1 MRQTLGVIELDQRK
15 MPWEEKIGRTVNV
28 GEAIG
33 VAGVMPSC
41 EAHAGDVRSLKQGGA
56 MFDLR
61 DFRKR
66 FAAGLDD
73 AVGALGTEVPKTFKL
88 GGPIDAALGGGVR
101 LGSLSLIGGPH
112 ETVTDL
118 LARAALGLSEQYP
131 MVYVPLREREHEA
144 AARLLRLEMRDE
156 VLDDA
161 EGRQVEAILASMRL
175 KKRELG
181 IFGTDNMTL
190 DLLTSWL
197 FDGRVQEGGV
207 LENVVLVIDG
217 LEMLDDNRPMNAI
230 LRDLRNLIGPT
241 SAILAGCFAAG
252 DCDGGAAFAGT
263 HNNADALVRIFR
275 KNQVG
280 EGDAR
285 LAYERVFSWG
295 STR

>member
-1 MRQTLGVIELDQRK
+1 MF
-15 MPWEEKIGRTVNV
+15 WEEKIGRTVSL

-33 VAGVMPSC
+33 VMPSG
-41 EAHAGDVRSLKQGGA
+41 EVRAGDVQAQKQGGA
-56 MFDLR
+56 VFDLG
-61 DFRKR
+61 DFRER

-73 AVGALGTEVPKTFKL
+73 AINTLDAEASKTLKL
-88 GGPIDAALGGGVR
+88 GGPIDSALGGGVR
-101 LGSLSLIGGPH
+101 LGGLSLIGGSH

-118 LARAALGLSEQYP
+118 LARAALSLSEHYP
-131 MVYVPLREREHEA
+131 VVYVPLRERENEA
-144 AARLLRLEMRDE
+144 ATRLLRLEMRGE

-197 FDGRVQEGGV
+197 FDDRVEESGV
-207 LENVVLVIDG
+207 LENVVVVIDG

-241 SAILAGCFAAG
+241 AAILAGCFVADTRKDITSIAESYS
-252 DCDGGAAFAGT
+252 
-263 HNNADALVRIFR
+263 NADALVRVR
-275 KNQVG
+275 RGSQSG
-280 EGDAR
+280 EDDAS
-285 LAYERVFSWG
+285 LACERVFSWN
-295 STR
+295 SA